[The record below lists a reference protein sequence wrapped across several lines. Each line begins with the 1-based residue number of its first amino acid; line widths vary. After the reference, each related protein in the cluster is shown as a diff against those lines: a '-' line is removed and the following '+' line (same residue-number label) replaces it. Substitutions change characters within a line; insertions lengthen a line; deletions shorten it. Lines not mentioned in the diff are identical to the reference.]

1 MLQLYPKLYNV
12 RNQAI
17 WTEQMVTDQKD
28 RPGASIPELALEYGT
43 SESLLY
49 NLANQGKLPGCRRL
63 GKRFVV
69 HRETFEDWLKGG
81 MGDERG
87 SPWAN
92 RLEP

>member
-1 MLQLYPKLYNV
+1 MI
-12 RNQAI
+12 A
-17 WTEQMVTDQKD
+17 DQQD
-28 RPGASIPELALEYGT
+28 RPGASIPALALEYGT

-81 MGDERG
+81 MGDEKSNSLADG
-87 SPWAN
+87 
-92 RLEP
+92 LEP